1 MCYLVDMDYNSMTA
15 HLTISDCERF

>member
-1 MCYLVDMDYNSMTA
+1 MDYNSMTA